1 MLNPA
6 QHLPDMLEVEK
17 FYISMLEQELAH
29 PIPMPAEANSAAQS
43 GPEAM
48 SRWLSLLDLAVTP
61 LMVRDWLRESTS
73 SQTA

>member
-29 PIPMPAEANSAAQS
+29 PIHPSSCRSQRSGAERGGSDVALAIAAGPGGHSAYGA
-43 GPEAM
+43 
-48 SRWLSLLDLAVTP
+48 
-61 LMVRDWLRESTS
+61 
-73 SQTA
+73 